1 MKVPV
6 LPLLQCTDTEI
17 FYPVQKEPET
27 YENEYVFIG
36 NSRGVARRCIVWAS
50 QDKLPLKIW
59 GRRLGHLF
67 WETTEVLYK
76 TLP

>member
-27 YENEYVFIG
+27 YENDMYLLEIPG
-36 NSRGVARRCIVWAS
+36 G
-50 QDKLPLKIW
+50 LPDD
-59 GRRLGHLF
+59 
-67 WETTEVLYK
+67 V
-76 TLP
+76 